1 MQSNNPLESQMWLYA
16 SGLVLVAGLLCTFVF
31 FDSVRP
37 ARYAEMRGRLKE
49 PLWFYTIATG
59 AYLGL
64 MLLVQVTDAVPFA
77 AAIVV
82 LTTALATAAGAAY
95 VLRVVIPKDESGD
108 DESVDP

>member
-49 PLWFYTIATG
+49 PLWFYTIAMG

-64 MLLVQVTDAVPFA
+64 GLAVQVTQVIPFA
-77 AAIVV
+77 PALMVMA
-82 LTTALATAAGAAY
+82 TPFALAASVVY